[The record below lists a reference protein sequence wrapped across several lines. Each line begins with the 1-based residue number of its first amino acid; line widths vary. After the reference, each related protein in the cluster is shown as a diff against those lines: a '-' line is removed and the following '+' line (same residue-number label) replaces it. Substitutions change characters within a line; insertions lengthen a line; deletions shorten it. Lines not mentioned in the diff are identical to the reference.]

1 MRQILKPLQK
11 CQNIT
16 PAHPNP
22 NLSIQ
27 FTKYN
32 TYQLKQTQNK
42 ECHSFVQR
50 TFSKHIYSCTEFIQ
64 TCYHTTTSTL
74 FCFYGAICHLAA
86 ALGQVADASDIY
98 NVDIY

>member
-1 MRQILKPLQK
+1 MHQILKPLQK

-32 TYQLKQTQNK
+32 TYQQKQTKTKNATVLYK
-42 ECHSFVQR
+42 GL
-50 TFSKHIYSCTEFIQ
+50 FSKHIYSCTEFIQ